1 MSEYIVPMQAVGQG
15 IQEIDTQDSLALA
28 YIPLDRELKR
38 ILGDKDLGFLSH
50 ELKRED
56 LFPGLED
63 LSLMRENSNL
73 LILGRFR
80 RDSHSKYVNMCNI
93 VRAIG
98 LYAYLKANNCLDYSL
113 QGEGYSS
120 LS

>member
-1 MSEYIVPMQAVGQG
+1 MSEYIVPMQAVGQE

-28 YIPLDRELKR
+28 YIPLDGELKR
-38 ILGDKDLGFLSH
+38 ILEDGDLRFLSH
-50 ELKRED
+50 ELRRND
-56 LFPGLED
+56 LFPGLVD

-80 RDSHSKYVNMCNI
+80 GSYSKYASMYDI